1 VPWILKWHYEL
12 HNDLVSR
19 HFSIKWWDKFKHD
32 QIISQV
38 NAGFPLAKAN
48 LQKPTKSGISVSS
61 LPIEGKSRAELKE
74 QLMIQ
79 ISQIGADEDEDNE
92 SLVIPASSE
101 AFSSQPVNKNW
112 ANRYYQDA
120 QNPFKDLNAD

>member
-19 HFSIKWWDKFKHD
+19 HFSVKWWDKFKHD

-38 NAGFPLAKAN
+38 NAEFPLAKAN
-48 LQKPTKSGISVSS
+48 LQKPTKSSTSVSS
-61 LPIEGKSRAELKE
+61 LPIEGKYKAELKE
-74 QLMIQ
+74 LARQLMIQ

-92 SLVIPASSE
+92 SLVIPASS
-101 AFSSQPVNKNW
+101 
-112 ANRYYQDA
+112 
-120 QNPFKDLNAD
+120 